1 MRRREFITLIGGAAV
16 AWPVVPR
23 AQQVERMSRVGV
35 LMSLAENNAEEQAR
49 VAAFRSEMQRFGWT
63 VGRNIQIDTRWGA
76 GDAGRLKRYAAELVA
91 LAPSVIL
98 ASGGVT
104 MQALTNR
111 DVPIV
116 FVQVLDPIGA
126 GYVASLARPGGNITG
141 FTNFDYGMSE
151 KWLELLKQIAPH
163 VTRAAVLRDS
173 LATSGTA
180 VSAAIET
187 AAPKLG
193 LEVTAIGTDDP
204 ETVERAI
211 EKFASRSND
220 AALLVVPGARATS
233 YRDLIIKTSAKL
245 RLPAMYP
252 YRYFVT
258 SGGLMAYGPD
268 TMDQFRSA
276 AGYVDRILKG
286 EKPANL
292 PVQNPTKFELTINL
306 RTAKMLGLEIP
317 PLLLA
322 RADEVIE

>member
-1 MRRREFITLIGGAAV
+1 
-16 AWPVVPR
+16 
-23 AQQVERMSRVGV
+23 
-35 LMSLAENNAEEQAR
+35 
-49 VAAFRSEMQRFGWT
+49 
-63 VGRNIQIDTRWGA
+63 
-76 GDAGRLKRYAAELVA
+76 
-91 LAPSVIL
+91 
-98 ASGGVT
+98 
-104 MQALTNR
+104 
-111 DVPIV
+111 
-116 FVQVLDPIGA
+116 
-126 GYVASLARPGGNITG
+126 
-141 FTNFDYGMSE
+141 MSE